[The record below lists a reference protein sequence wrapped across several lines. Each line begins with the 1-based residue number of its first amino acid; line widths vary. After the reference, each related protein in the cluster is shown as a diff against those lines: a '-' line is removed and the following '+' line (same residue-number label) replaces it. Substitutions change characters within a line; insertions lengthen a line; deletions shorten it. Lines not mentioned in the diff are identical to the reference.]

1 MLAMIPIILKKLI
14 LSIKLIRIKNIK
26 KRSNMNQ
33 YILLVTVPNIEEGK
47 KIGKFLVESK
57 LAACV
62 NIIHNIISI
71 FRWKGEIEEDNE
83 HLLLIK
89 TIEEN
94 NELIIQKINE
104 LHSYEIPE
112 CIGFKIKIGSQKYLN
127 WITEVVK

>member
-26 KRSNMNQ
+26 KRFNMNQ